1 MALRPVLGNDSA
13 RLLPHVLAILED
25 VPVGLLL
32 LGADLRPLW
41 NNAEAAY
48 DCSVWNLGERQARAL
63 RPGSPFRVPK
73 QIEEGCLALR
83 KSWSGRGSPPHPQ
96 VVSDHARG
104 LHARI
109 KLYLPSVR
117 GKSLAYHIQL
127 DYRRPRGDRHR
138 QLSPGTVALLARF
151 SASEREVA
159 IRVREGL
166 SNREIA
172 AELRRSPLT
181 VKSQLDSIFEKL
193 GVSGRARVA
202 ALLNR

>member
-1 MALRPVLGNDSA
+1 MASRSVQSCAPA
-13 RLLPHVLAILED
+13 RLLTHVLAVLED
-25 VPVGLLL
+25 VPIGLLL
-32 LGADLRPLW
+32 LDGDLRPLW
-41 NNAEAAY
+41 FNAEAAQ
-48 DCSVWNLGERQARAL
+48 DCAVWNLGERHAAAL
-63 RPGSPFRVPK
+63 RTRNSVRVPGP
-73 QIEEGCLALR
+73 IEAACIELR
-83 KSWSGRGSPPHPQ
+83 AAWPGRGTPPHPI
-96 VVSDHARG
+96 VVSDHDRG

-109 KLYLPSVR
+109 RLHPSGAQGEPLTFYV
-117 GKSLAYHIQL
+117 QL

-138 QLSPGTVALLARF
+138 QLSPGAVALLARF

-181 VKSQLDSIFEKL
+181 VKTQVASIFSKL
-193 GVSGRARVA
+193 GVRRRTRVA